1 MAQVNAT
8 RTIATETAALIMDRL
23 SQKLPATSRSVQEML
38 YREQPEMAGDGELL
52 ALLYD
57 TVQSNLETFFP
68 AIRHGIPID
77 RVVAPTA
84 ALEHARRMA
93 QRGTHVEE
101 LVRAYWLGYQDFL
114 SIILDEIQAAQLEAH
129 LGLLVF
135 AQISASSFAYL
146 DRVSHQV
153 VNAYQEER
161 DRWLAN
167 QNQTRSLRVREVLDG
182 DDDLDIDETSVLIRY
197 PLRRVHLALVLWCPE
212 QEDGEELDTMERFVA
227 ELSVALG
234 ARDRPLF
241 VASDRITGWAWIPL
255 PADAA
260 AGDAVGRLQD
270 FVRLHSNPPWL
281 AAGNVLPGLAG
292 FRQSHRQAFAA
303 RTVALAP
310 GAPPRRVTAA
320 NEPGLVVAAQ
330 FSTDLENARSW
341 VGQVLGPLASD
352 NDSDER
358 LRDTLSEFLR
368 NRSSFKASA
377 PELHIHVNSVK
388 YRVQRA
394 LERRGRPI
402 ENDRLD
408 VEVALLL
415 CQWFG
420 RAVLSPAK
428 RVNSGGLPPATATT
442 LRTSS
447 A

>member
-1 MAQVNAT
+1 MPQVDT
-8 RTIATETAALIMDRL
+8 PRTLAAETAAVIMERL
-23 SQKLPATSRSVQEML
+23 SQKLPATSLSIQQML
-38 YREQPEMAGDGELL
+38 YREKPEIAGDGELL

-68 AIRHGIPID
+68 AIRHGIPRD
-77 RVVAPTA
+77 RIVAPTA

-114 SIILDEIQAAQLEAH
+114 AVILDEIRTAQLEAH

-135 AQISASSFAYL
+135 AQLSASSFAYL
-146 DRVSHQV
+146 DCVSHQV
-153 VNAYQEER
+153 VDAYQEER

-167 QNQTRSLRVREVLDG
+167 QNQARSLRVREVLDG
-182 DDDLDIDETSVLIRY
+182 DDDLDIDETSVLICY
-197 PLRRVHLALVLWCPE
+197 PMRRVHLALILWCPE

-227 ELSVALG
+227 ELSIALG
-234 ARDRPLF
+234 ARERPLF

-255 PADAA
+255 TADAA
-260 AGDAVGRLQD
+260 ACDVMGRLQD
-270 FVRLHSNPPWL
+270 FVRLHSNSPWL
-281 AAGNVLPGLAG
+281 AAGTVLPGVAG
-292 FRQSHRQAFAA
+292 FRRSHRQACAA

-310 GAPPRRVTAA
+310 KAPPRRVTAA

-330 FSTDLENARSW
+330 FSSDLESARSW

-358 LRDTLSEFLR
+358 LRETLSEFLR

-377 PELHIHVNSVK
+377 YELHIHVNSVK

-402 ENDRLD
+402 GNDHLD

-415 CQWFG
+415 CHWYG

-428 RVNSGGLPPATATT
+428 PVNSGGRSATATT
-442 LRTSS
+442 TWRTST